1 MIACQTQLW
10 TDRFIDLIIQLNE
23 INYNLGLY
31 YLLKT
36 YYMEIQLITYKLR
49 FQDFIPVVELS
60 KSPILIEAN
69 T

>member
-10 TDRFIDLIIQLNE
+10 TDRFIDLIIQLKE

-36 YYMEIQLITYKLR
+36 YYMEIQLKTYKLR
-49 FQDFIPVVELS
+49 FMNV
-60 KSPILIEAN
+60 
-69 T
+69 